1 MLVVVTTEL
10 TAARLGVMCHF
21 HTLSGLEVRVVSRR
35 SPIKGRTPTQ
45 AVAVP
50 EVLELSRHLVQAQE
64 EERKR
69 ISRELHDE
77 AGQGLMVLRLYLGTL
92 VSESPNPELRMK
104 IEEAMSMLDLTIGD
118 LRRIIARLS
127 PRMLEEL
134 GLMAAIR
141 KEARELSKSTGMRPR
156 LILPMGFGELD
167 HEIEIALYR
176 SVQEALH
183 NVAKH
188 SRAKNFVIRFGIED
202 GLAVLRVEDDGVGF
216 SGKGTSRSRSF
227 GLLGMRERIAALGGT
242 VRIRSRKGT
251 GTRITVML
259 PLPASA
265 ARHASRTDLLAGAG
279 GFSSKYEGALETQTN
294 LSPANTHNVHQVHSS

>member
-1 MLVVVTTEL
+1 M
-10 TAARLGVMCHF
+10 
-21 HTLSGLEVRVVSRR
+21 SRR
-35 SPIKGRTPTQ
+35 SPIKGRRPLQ
-45 AVAVP
+45 VADAPP

-92 VSESPNPELRMK
+92 VCESPSPELRSK
-104 IEEAMSMLDLTIGD
+104 IEEAMGMLDRTIGD

-127 PRMLEEL
+127 PRTLEEL
-134 GLMAAIR
+134 GLIAAIR
-141 KEARELSKSTGMRPR
+141 KEARELSKNTGMRPR
-156 LILPMGFGELD
+156 LVLPMEFGELD
-167 HEIEIALYR
+167 HEVEVALYR

-188 SRAKNFVIRFGIED
+188 SQAKNFAIRFDVED
-202 GLAVLRVEDDGVGF
+202 GAAVLRVEDDGVGF

-227 GLLGMRERIAALGGT
+227 GLFGMRERIAALGGT

-259 PLPASA
+259 PLPTST
-265 ARHASRTDLLAGAG
+265 ARHAARADLLAGAS
-279 GFSSKYEGALETQTN
+279 GFSSKYEGGLEPQNN
-294 LSPANTHNVHQVHSS
+294 LNPTNTHHVHQVHSS

>member
-1 MLVVVTTEL
+1 M
-10 TAARLGVMCHF
+10 
-21 HTLSGLEVRVVSRR
+21 
-35 SPIKGRTPTQ
+35 Q
-45 AVAVP
+45 AVADAVP

-183 NVAKH
+183 NVANARGAAQCGETFAGKELCN
-188 SRAKNFVIRFGIED
+188 SLWNRGRFG
-202 GLAVLRVEDDGVGF
+202 GV
-216 SGKGTSRSRSF
+216 
-227 GLLGMRERIAALGGT
+227 AC
-242 VRIRSRKGT
+242 
-251 GTRITVML
+251 
-259 PLPASA
+259 
-265 ARHASRTDLLAGAG
+265 
-279 GFSSKYEGALETQTN
+279 
-294 LSPANTHNVHQVHSS
+294 

>member
-1 MLVVVTTEL
+1 M
-10 TAARLGVMCHF
+10 F
-21 HTLSGLEVRVVSRR
+21 RR
-35 SPIKGRTPTQ
+35 TPIKGRRPLQ
-45 AVAVP
+45 VADAPP

-92 VSESPNPELRMK
+92 VCESPSPELRMK
-104 IEEAMSMLDLTIGD
+104 IEEAMGMLDWTIGD

-127 PRMLEEL
+127 PRTLEEL
-134 GLMAAIR
+134 GLIAAIR
-141 KEARELSKSTGMRPR
+141 KEARELSKNTGMRPR
-156 LILPMGFGELD
+156 LVLPIEFGELD
-167 HEIEIALYR
+167 HEVEIALYR

-188 SRAKNFVIRFGIED
+188 SQAKNFAIRFDVAD
-202 GLAVLRVEDDGVGF
+202 GSAVLRVEDDGVGF

-259 PLPASA
+259 PLPTST
-265 ARHASRTDLLAGAG
+265 ARHAVRADLLAGAS
-279 GFSSKYEGALETQTN
+279 GFSSKYEGVLEPQNSLNPT
-294 LSPANTHNVHQVHSS
+294 NTHNVHQVHSS

>member
-1 MLVVVTTEL
+1 M
-10 TAARLGVMCHF
+10 
-21 HTLSGLEVRVVSRR
+21 
-35 SPIKGRTPTQ
+35 Q
-45 AVAVP
+45 AVADAVP

-176 SVQEALH
+176 S
-183 NVAKH
+183 
-188 SRAKNFVIRFGIED
+188 
-202 GLAVLRVEDDGVGF
+202 
-216 SGKGTSRSRSF
+216 RSF

-259 PLPASA
+259 PLPASS

>member
-1 MLVVVTTEL
+1 
-10 TAARLGVMCHF
+10 
-21 HTLSGLEVRVVSRR
+21 
-35 SPIKGRTPTQ
+35 
-45 AVAVP
+45 
-50 EVLELSRHLVQAQE
+50 
-64 EERKR
+64 
-69 ISRELHDE
+69 
-77 AGQGLMVLRLYLGTL
+77 
-92 VSESPNPELRMK
+92 
-104 IEEAMSMLDLTIGD
+104 
-118 LRRIIARLS
+118 
-127 PRMLEEL
+127 
-134 GLMAAIR
+134 
-141 KEARELSKSTGMRPR
+141 MRPR

-259 PLPASA
+259 PLPAST

>member
-1 MLVVVTTEL
+1 MLVVVTTGL
-10 TAARLGVMCHF
+10 TADRLGVMGHLR
-21 HTLSGLEVRVVSRR
+21 TISGLGVPVIFLR
-35 SPIKGRTPTQ
+35 SPLTGGTP
-45 AVAVP
+45 
-50 EVLELSRHLVQAQE
+50 
-64 EERKR
+64 
-69 ISRELHDE
+69 D
-77 AGQGLMVLRLYLGTL
+77 
-92 VSESPNPELRMK
+92 
-104 IEEAMSMLDLTIGD
+104 
-118 LRRIIARLS
+118 
-127 PRMLEEL
+127 
-134 GLMAAIR
+134 IR
-141 KEARELSKSTGMRPR
+141 KEERELSKSTGMRPR

-188 SRAKNFVIRFGIED
+188 SRAKNFVIRFEIDNGS
-202 GLAVLRVEDDGVGF
+202 AVLRVEDDGVGF

-259 PLPASA
+259 PLPASS

-279 GFSSKYEGALETQTN
+279 GFSSKYEGALEAQTN

>member
-1 MLVVVTTEL
+1 M
-10 TAARLGVMCHF
+10 
-21 HTLSGLEVRVVSRR
+21 
-35 SPIKGRTPTQ
+35 Q
-45 AVAVP
+45 AVADAVP

-92 VSESPNPELRMK
+92 VSESPNPELRAK
-104 IEEAMSMLDLTIGD
+104 IEEAMSMLDRTIGD

-141 KEARELSKSTGMRPR
+141 KEARELSKNTGMRPR
-156 LILPMGFGELD
+156 LILPVGFGELD

-188 SRAKNFVIRFGIED
+188 SQAKNFTIRFEIEN
-202 GLAVLRVEDDGVGF
+202 GSAVLRIEDDGVGF
-216 SGKGTSRSRSF
+216 SGRGTSRSRSF

-259 PLPASA
+259 PLPASGF
-265 ARHASRTDLLAGAG
+265 RHTSRTDLLAGAG
-279 GFSSKYEGALETQTN
+279 GFSSKYEGALETQTT